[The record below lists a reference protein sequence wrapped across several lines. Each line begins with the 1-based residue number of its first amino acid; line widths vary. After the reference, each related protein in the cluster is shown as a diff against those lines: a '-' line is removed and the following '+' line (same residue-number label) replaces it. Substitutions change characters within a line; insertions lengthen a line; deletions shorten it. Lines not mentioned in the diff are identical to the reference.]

1 MEKIIDL
8 DVLDGLAKAAGD
20 QPWQQGRMLAT
31 AETQRWTEQQKQAC
45 GHRESQMVFQ
55 GFTAV
60 DQGCSRQRVALF
72 EAAEHA
78 AFVAEAN
85 PVAVRALIAEL
96 KAQRQALDE
105 AQAEITALSK
115 NVIDMTREDFD
126 ATLNNLRR
134 MGASIDGDNAY
145 KRDLL
150 DCAVGAM
157 AFGSQGNNRPPAGHW
172 GQRFWDIGRGEAEA
186 REELIAALKLN
197 RENLRACQATIHLCG
212 GFDPA
217 YVNDA
222 QAAMKVA
229 DEALAKFS
237 I

>member
-1 MEKIIDL
+1 MSEEKN
-8 DVLDGLAKAAGD
+8 AF
-20 QPWQQGRMLAT
+20 
-31 AETQRWTEQQKQAC
+31 
-45 GHRESQMVFQ
+45 RESAIEAISDMAQHLPLDCELLV
-55 GFTAV
+55 
-60 DQGCSRQRVALF
+60 VACRPGKKDFDLVLPSP
-72 EAAEHA
+72 ES
-78 AFVAEAN
+78 N
-85 PVAVRALIAEL
+85 LNN
-96 KAQRQALDE
+96 ALD
-105 AQAEITALSK
+105 A
-115 NVIDMTREDFD
+115 
-126 ATLNNLRR
+126 LRR
-134 MGASIDGDNAY
+134 NGLSIDGDNDY